1 MTITKRVGKEGKRL
15 ASASRSAIQDIL
27 FWSREEIKLRAIVR
41 LKYHLRIFNE
51 ISN

>member
-1 MTITKRVGKEGKRL
+1 MTITKRVRKESERFTP
-15 ASASRSAIQDIL
+15 ASRSAIQDIL
-27 FWSREEIKLRAIVR
+27 LWSREEIKLRAIVR